1 MITKLLAII
10 MLAAFVTGCNT
21 LEGFGKDVQRG
32 GEKMQGK
39 AKT

>member
-1 MITKLLAII
+1 MLTRLLAIM
-10 MLAAFVTGCNT
+10 MLAGFIAGCNT
-21 LEGFGKDVQRG
+21 MEGVGKDLERG